1 MSKLMT
7 LVGTALALAA
17 VGCDGFWN
25 VTHIVAAH
33 VADAIQ
39 TWGALDQLGYVGV

>member
-7 LVGTALALAA
+7 VVGSALALAA
-17 VGCDGFWN
+17 VGCDGFWGIAHK
-25 VTHIVAAH
+25 VTYH

-39 TWGALDQLGYVGV
+39 TWGALDQLGYL